1 MNTRQREVFFL
12 VLLLAL
18 SVTVRSQDDRVKRIS
33 GETADGLSFMAWTK
47 SFVVPFG
54 QNIVINYE
62 VRNRGSKPV
71 YLVHKDGPL
80 EIRVEEDIHT
90 LFIEAPVPLPTHHG
104 TFNYGFIQVP
114 KGKSHRGRFIIIP
127 DQYRSAAYWQIG
139 VGFGYVTDITG
150 LEKKSGS
157 EDDPGS
163 RALLR
168 SRMGDLGLGYLNV
181 EVKKP

>member
-1 MNTRQREVFFL
+1 MNTRQREAFFL
-12 VLLLAL
+12 VLLLTL
-18 SVTVRSQDDRVKRIS
+18 SIPVHSQDDRVKRIG
-33 GETADGLSFMAWTK
+33 GETADGLSFTAWTE

-62 VRNRGSKPV
+62 VRNRGSKSV
-71 YLVHKDGPL
+71 YLVHKDGPP
-80 EIRVEEDIHT
+80 EVRVEEDIHT
-90 LFIEAPVPLPTHHG
+90 LFIEAPIPLPPHHG
-104 TFNYGFIQVP
+104 TFNYSFVKVP
-114 KGKSHRGRFIIIP
+114 KGKSHRGRFIITLAE
-127 DQYRSAAYWQIG
+127 YRSAAYWQIG

-168 SRMGDLGLGYLNV
+168 SRMGDLGLGYLSV